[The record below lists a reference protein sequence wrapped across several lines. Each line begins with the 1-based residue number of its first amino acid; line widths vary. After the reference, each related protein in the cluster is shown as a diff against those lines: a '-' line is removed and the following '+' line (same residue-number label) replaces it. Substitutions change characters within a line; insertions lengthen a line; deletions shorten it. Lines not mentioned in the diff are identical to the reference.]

1 MNCII
6 NKYKDHIIE
15 LLLDKYGIYIIQ
27 KALKINS
34 IYRAKFY
41 EIINSKKD
49 ELKGIDL
56 NEFKYRGALKV
67 LNSFKDFE
75 FQNQNNINK
84 DNDNNYNNNNNY
96 NPNYNNF
103 HNYNAD
109 YRNNHNNKRK
119 NKRGRKNYRGK

>member
-1 MNCII
+1 MEFISF
-6 NKYKDHIIE
+6 K
-15 LLLDKYGIYIIQ
+15 
-27 KALKINS
+27 
-34 IYRAKFY
+34 
-41 EIINSKKD
+41 INSKKD

-84 DNDNNYNNNNNY
+84 DNINNNY
-96 NPNYNNF
+96 IGNYNNF
-103 HNYNAD
+103 HNYNVD
-109 YRNNHNNKRK
+109 YRNNYNNNKRK

>member
-1 MNCII
+1 MNCVI
-6 NKYKDHIIE
+6 NKYIDHIIE

-67 LNSFKDFE
+67 LNSFIF
-75 FQNQNNINK
+75 FNL
-84 DNDNNYNNNNNY
+84 YNN
-96 NPNYNNF
+96 
-103 HNYNAD
+103 
-109 YRNNHNNKRK
+109 
-119 NKRGRKNYRGK
+119 